1 MVIVFCLIGKAQ
13 RFANCKICAAFPLL
27 FYAVCFKNVPLSR
40 QKSADSCGVVIPSR

>member
-13 RFANCKICAAFPLL
+13 RFANCKICSSFSLL

-40 QKSADSCGVVIPSR
+40 QEGVDSCRAAIPS